1 MLIWSWIEIKKL
13 ATSWIR
19 YISNRGGQSTRN
31 VKLRFNATFKNVRLN
46 DNCILNSDKFLA
58 LVASDDIHG
67 DSGDVCEKKY
77 V

>member
-1 MLIWSWIEIKKL
+1 MLIRSWIEFRKL
-13 ATSWIR
+13 GKSWIR

-58 LVASDDIHG
+58 LVASDNIHG
-67 DSGDVCEKKY
+67 GNGDV
-77 V
+77 